1 MKKKEI
7 RRITEK
13 QMKETKKREIIQ
25 ILSKGLIL
33 YVKNENGVQNII
45 SLNSFSEV
53 KLKVENLCEDLY

>member
-1 MKKKEI
+1 
-7 RRITEK
+7 
-13 QMKETKKREIIQ
+13 MKETKKREIIQ